1 MRKVKSGQY
10 VLLLIF
16 AVCAVACLLPICLV
30 VIASFTSEASLTRHG
45 FSFFPEEWSLDSWRF
60 VLGYGSQLV
69 VSYGVT
75 IYITVVGTLSSLLV
89 ISMLAYALARDGFVL
104 KRALTVMLVTTMLFK
119 GGQLSEYMVNT
130 TVYHLR
136 DTLLVLTVPVISAMN
151 VIIMRTYIKS
161 NITDAL
167 IESAKIDG
175 AGEFRI
181 YRQIAIPL
189 MKPVLASVGFM
200 LAIGYWNEWQKAFI
214 YISSQSKT
222 PLQLLLIRLEK
233 TIEAMNNPDLPTSVL
248 AEMMDTLPAEGAR
261 MALLLM
267 VLGPIM
273 VAYPFFQKYFVKG
286 LTIGSVKG

>member
-1 MRKVKSGQY
+1 MKKTKPGQY
-10 VLLLIF
+10 VLLIIF
-16 AVCAVACLLPICLV
+16 AICAAVSLLPICLV
-30 VIASFTSEASLTRHG
+30 VIASFTIEASLTRHG
-45 FSFFPEEWSLDSWRF
+45 FSFFPEEWSLDSWKY
-60 VLGYGSQLV
+60 VLGYGTQLI

-75 IYITVVGTLSSLLV
+75 IYITVVGTFLSLLV
-89 ISMLAYALARDGFVL
+89 ISMLAYTLARDQFVL
-104 KRALTVMLVTTMLFK
+104 KNALTVMLVTTMLFK

-136 DTLLVLTVPVISAMN
+136 DTLLVLTLPTVTAMN

-161 NITDAL
+161 NITDSL

-181 YRQIAIPL
+181 YARIAMPL

-200 LAIGYWNEWQKAFI
+200 LAIGYWNEWQKAFM
-214 YISSQSKT
+214 YISSKSKT

-248 AEMMDTLPAEGAR
+248 AEMVEVLPAEGAR